1 MKEYKTI
8 QIDAELKDR
17 LTKVAKENNWPI
29 SVVVGRLIERWL
41 DGGMSGSLAD
51 MVRND

>member
-1 MKEYKTI
+1 MKEYKTL

-29 SVVVGRLIERWL
+29 SAVVGRLVERWL
-41 DGGMSGSLAD
+41 NGELSGSLAD